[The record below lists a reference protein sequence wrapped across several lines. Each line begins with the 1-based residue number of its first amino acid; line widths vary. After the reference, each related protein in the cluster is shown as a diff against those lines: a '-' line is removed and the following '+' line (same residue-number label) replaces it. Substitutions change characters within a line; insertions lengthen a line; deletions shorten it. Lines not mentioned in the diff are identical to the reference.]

1 MVWINYNLLSIL
13 LLKDILGC
21 FQFLSIMTSISKNIH
36 VHVCVDIIFISNE

>member
-21 FQFLSIMTSISKNIH
+21 FQFLSIINKIVINI
-36 VHVCVDIIFISNE
+36 I